1 MFGPLQ
7 GEAILLDN
15 VENAVF
21 IANDYPGLKATV
33 LFGPGLKPD
42 SAAVQVNIDE
52 EISDG
57 YITFD
62 NDGSAFIG
70 ENRLRSN
77 YQFYNLLGLS
87 ERLDFNAISA

>member
-33 LFGPGLKPD
+33 LFDPGLEPG
-42 SAAVQVNIDE
+42 SAALQVNIDE

-87 ERLDFNAISA
+87 ERLDFNAIST

>member
-1 MFGPLQ
+1 LFGPLQ

-33 LFGPGLKPD
+33 LFGPGLKPG
-42 SAAVQVNIDE
+42 SAALQANIKPE
-52 EISDG
+52 TLDG
-57 YITFD
+57 YVTFD

-87 ERLDFNAISA
+87 ERLDFNAIST